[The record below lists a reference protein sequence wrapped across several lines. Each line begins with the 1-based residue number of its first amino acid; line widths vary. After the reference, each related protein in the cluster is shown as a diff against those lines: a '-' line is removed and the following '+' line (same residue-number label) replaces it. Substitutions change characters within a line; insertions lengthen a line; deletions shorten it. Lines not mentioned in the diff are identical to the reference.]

1 MVQNW
6 KAKEIKLR
14 EFCFPFLLRSYP
26 SCPGSLAVCTERK
39 QEAPLTYVKNP
50 LRTLG
55 FASSARSWEELLTR
69 VVTWPDCHEVRF
81 RNHAI
86 LEAFG
91 NRISMNSD

>member
-6 KAKEIKLR
+6 KAKEIKLH
-14 EFCFPFLLRSYP
+14 EFCFSFLLRIYP
-26 SCPGSLAVCTERK
+26 SCPESLAVCTERK

-69 VVTWPDCHEVRF
+69 VVTWTDYLHVMKSASEITPSWKLSVT
-81 RNHAI
+81 
-86 LEAFG
+86 G
-91 NRISMNSD
+91 SQ